1 MVRSI
6 FKHLFYVHYYIAGI
20 LFIAASAKAEFQPIG
35 NVTSTQVFQSAVEF
49 DLSSGAK
56 VRIDLM
62 DNTLVRVRINPT
74 GTLSTRNSIAIAPN
88 LSFNA
93 PLDSIYD
100 TGPVVW
106 LLTSKMMVAVIKEPF
121 RVIALHDDGALLSAD
136 LESSVLFDDTTGLIV
151 NRKYSPPNE
160 AILGLGMRGGNVN
173 RRGRTITMRNTDSAG
188 YTEFTDPLYQSY
200 PFFYGILD
208 NKAYGLFLDSPAYPF
223 FDVADSEPG
232 VLSFGAHM
240 GELNYYLIAGPDPQ
254 DVANTYSR
262 LTGFNQ
268 LPPLWSLGH
277 HHSRY
282 GWQSEDEIKNI
293 AEQLREKDF
302 PTDTLWFDI
311 DYMDEFQKFT
321 WDPVD
326 FPNPTQMHA
335 DLLQDGFKS
344 IYINEPLVR
353 TDDALWPFLDAS
365 EYFVKNFEGESHVNQ
380 IWFGNVSFLDF
391 TKTDVQNW
399 YKPQLGTFMSTGISG
414 LWNDLNEPA
423 NNFMPDAMFNFD
435 GDIRGQTES
444 RNLYANYVNRTAYES
459 QLALRPNIRPWNFSR
474 GGYSGIQRYAHTW
487 GGDAWSGYES
497 IRVSIQM
504 SISMGISGQNQFGHD
519 MGGFLESPDAE
530 LFTRWMEF
538 SLFTPLFRNHSAN
551 ITAPRE
557 PWLFGEPHTSRLRDL
572 VKWRY
577 RLLPY
582 IYTLFEE
589 AHRTGRP
596 VLMPTFFFH
605 EEDPITYNQDTEFLF
620 GPNLLVAPV
629 FTENTA
635 SRTLYLPEN
644 SEWVYFY
651 TDQVFQGGQYVTVP
665 APLGQPPLFVR
676 KGGII
681 PTGEVGKSTDD
692 PNKGED
698 LTVDFYPT
706 EYSQYTLYEDD
717 GKTFDYQQ
725 GEYLRTHFSLQQS
738 IDSLQLTVN
747 RLDGDYLPQQR
758 ALLLRVH
765 LQENK
770 PSQVQLNSASLP
782 EYPSEEDLKAVASG
796 WFYDEINGILSIKS
810 PDAPLLLFETT
821 P

>member
-1 MVRSI
+1 MIKIR
-6 FKHLFYVHYYIAGI
+6 FKNVLKVFSFFVV
-20 LFIAASAKAEFQPIG
+20 FVFFNVSAMTDFQPVG
-35 NVTSTQVFQSAVEF
+35 NVINTQILPSAVEF
-49 DLSSGAK
+49 DLSNGAK
-56 VRIDLM
+56 ARVDLM
-62 DNTLVRVRINPT
+62 DNTLARVRVNPA
-74 GTLSTRNSIAIAPN
+74 GTLSLRESIAIAPN
-88 LSFNA
+88 LTFQA
-93 PLDSIYD
+93 PVDSIYD

-106 LLTSKMMVAVIKEPF
+106 LLTSKMMIAVIKEPF
-121 RVIALHDDGALLSAD
+121 RVIALHDDGSLLSAD
-136 LESSVLFDDTTGLIV
+136 LEASVLYDANTGQIV
-151 NRKYSPPNE
+151 NRKYSPPDE

-200 PFFYGILD
+200 PFFYGVQE

-223 FDVADSEPG
+223 FDVAESEPG
-232 VLSFGAHM
+232 VLTFGSNM

-254 DVANTYSR
+254 DVAHTYSR

-268 LPPLWSLGH
+268 LPPLWSLAH

-282 GWQSEDEIKNI
+282 GWHSEAEIKGI
-293 AEQLREKDF
+293 AEQLREQDF

-311 DYMDEFQKFT
+311 DYMDNYQKFT

-326 FPNPTQMHA
+326 FPNPTQMHW

-353 TDDALWPFLDAS
+353 IDDAIWPFLDAS
-365 EYFVKNFEGESHVNQ
+365 EYFVKNFDGESHVNQ
-380 IWFGNVSFLDF
+380 IWFGDVSFLDF
-391 TKTDVQNW
+391 TKTEVQNW
-399 YKPQLGTFMSTGISG
+399 YKPQLGVFMSTGISG

-423 NNFMPDAMFNFD
+423 NNFMPDAQFNFD

-444 RNLYANYVNRTAYES
+444 RNLYANYVNRTAYDS

-551 ITAPRE
+551 ITDPRE
-557 PWLFGEPHTSRLRDL
+557 PWLYGEPHTSRLRDL

-589 AHRTGRP
+589 AHRTARP

-605 EEDPITYNQDTEFLF
+605 EEDPLTYNQDTEYLF
-620 GPNLLVAPV
+620 GPHLLVAPV
-629 FTENTA
+629 FTENTTN
-635 SRTLYLPEN
+635 RTLYLPEN
-644 SEWVYFY
+644 SEWVYYY

-681 PTGEVGKSTDD
+681 PTGEVGQYTDD
-692 PNKGED
+692 PEKGED
-698 LTVDFYPT
+698 LTVDFYPDVF
-706 EYSQYTLYEDD
+706 SQYTLYEDD

-725 GEYLRTHFSLQQS
+725 GQYLRTQFSLQQNV
-738 IDSLQLTVN
+738 DSLSLYVN
-747 RLDGDYLPQQR
+747 RLDGDFLPPQR
-758 ALLLRVH
+758 DFLLRVH
-765 LQENK
+765 LQESK
-770 PSQVQLNSASLP
+770 PSQVQYNGSAIP
-782 EYPSEEDLKAVASG
+782 EYPSESALKAAASG
-796 WFYDEINGILSIKS
+796 WFYDNTKGILSMKGS
-810 PDAPLLLFETT
+810 DGPCLSFLTT